1 MKTFVVFKN
10 SVGTRREICSSR
22 CQSLFR
28 LVFGGTDS
36 FFLNHFELKRPQSQ
50 HWLWVHSLLRFHF
63 NAYQLSVSLLH
74 NCFTEINA
82 LQSLMGFTAFLFL
95 IFHQLYHGLR
105 WRWNKKIHY
114 ENQKD
119 IFVEWTQG
127 ENVIDDFLTFIQRWA
142 STSQKI
148 NILCVWFYTL
158 KETLSCQVGQSMI
171 CFWPLTVHRYHRSAA
186 GLGSDVV
193 GNERFWHHKDTR

>member
-105 WRWNKKIHY
+105 WRWKKK
-114 ENQKD
+114 NSR
-119 IFVEWTQG
+119 G
-127 ENVIDDFLTFIQRWA
+127 ESKRHFCGVNAGWKRHRWFPDVPSTMSFDF
-142 STSQKI
+142 
-148 NILCVWFYTL
+148 
-158 KETLSCQVGQSMI
+158 
-171 CFWPLTVHRYHRSAA
+171 
-186 GLGSDVV
+186 SD
-193 GNERFWHHKDTR
+193 N